1 MLAKILV
8 ALDGSPESESILP
21 YIETLLRYQDAD
33 LTLVTVSPAGK
44 PVAGMEAK
52 GYLKEVAA
60 RLARKGAVV
69 ATEAL
74 TGHPADAIA
83 AFAAGGRFDLVA
95 LSSRKGGLRR
105 RLFGSVAEEI
115 LAGSQTPV
123 LVLPPAGSK
132 EAPPAIRKILVP
144 LDGSHRSAAIL
155 KPVAAL
161 AKAFGSKLC
170 FLTVVSP
177 RKREEL
183 PVETMAHNLFGEQK
197 ALQAEGVEVEVAVL
211 YGEPVERILNF
222 AEENDVDLIALA
234 THGRTGLD
242 KVFFGNVAE
251 SVLRKSRRAM
261 LVARSAAVSKTEVR
275 SARAQEARHRSLEI
289 TGPKVKSPY
298 SG

>member
-8 ALDGSPESESILP
+8 ALDGSRDSESILP

-44 PVAGMEAK
+44 PLAALEAK
-52 GYLKEVAA
+52 GYLKEVSA

-74 TGHPADAIA
+74 TGRPADAIA

-95 LSSRKGGLRR
+95 LSSRKGGLKR
-105 RLFGSVAEEI
+105 RLFGSVAEEV
-115 LAGSQTPV
+115 LAESQTPV
-123 LVLPPAGSK
+123 LVLPPAGSEK
-132 EAPPAIRKILVP
+132 APAALRKILVP

-170 FLTVVSP
+170 FLTVVPST
-177 RKREEL
+177 KRDEL
-183 PVETMAHNLFGEQK
+183 PVETMAHNLFGEQRT
-197 ALQAEGVEVEVAVL
+197 LQEEGLDVEVAVL
-211 YGEPVERILNF
+211 YGDPVQRILAY
-222 AEENDVDLIALA
+222 AEENAVDLIALA
-234 THGRTGLD
+234 THGRSGLD

-261 LVARSAAVSKTEVR
+261 LVVRSAAVSKTEVR
-275 SARAQEARHRSLEI
+275 SARAHQAQHRSLEI
-289 TGPKVKSPY
+289 TAPKVKSPY